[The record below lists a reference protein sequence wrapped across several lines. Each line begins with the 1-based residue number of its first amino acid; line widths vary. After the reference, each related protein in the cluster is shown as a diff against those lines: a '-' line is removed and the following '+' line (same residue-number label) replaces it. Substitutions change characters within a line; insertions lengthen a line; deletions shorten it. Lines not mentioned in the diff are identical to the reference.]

1 MKTLLI
7 IDPLI
12 YQPYFKCIS
21 FISYFKSIFREFS
34 DFFAI
39 AAFTLILIDLTKVET
54 ITISWRF
61 AR

>member
-1 MKTLLI
+1 MKNK
-7 IDPLI
+7 
-12 YQPYFKCIS
+12 PYFCKRLFKCIS
-21 FISYFKSIFREFS
+21 FISQFKSISRELR

-54 ITISWRF
+54 TTIHRRY